1 MKGIGNEFE
10 RLKKLKLIYY
20 SINFPEAYMYLTNQA
35 NQMELTDLRF
45 LESAPTNLKV

>member
-20 SINFPEAYMYLTNQA
+20 SINFPEAY
-35 NQMELTDLRF
+35 DV
-45 LESAPTNLKV
+45 SDPIKPTKWN